1 MGIIFVMRFA
11 LTKYGWPQL
20 VIFPAIVLAAMAFCL
35 AVGGVYLPS
44 WTVVLVEVILA
55 IILIWVLL
63 FFRDP
68 YRVPPVDERLLLA
81 PADGRV
87 TDIETVEAPAFRNDI
102 GQQTSGNDTGVVRDS
117 IGQQTSGNNTGGVR
131 NSIGQQTSG
140 NDTGVVRN
148 SIGQQTSGNDTG
160 VVLGKQ
166 EGGGGPAL
174 KIGIFLSIFD
184 AHINRAPCNVM
195 VEKITYKPGRYKNA
209 ARSSSAKVNE
219 SNELN
224 LRRTD
229 HPRDRLIVRQIS
241 GAIARRIVCRARQG
255 QKLSGGE
262 KFGMIKFG
270 SRTELYVAAGE
281 NVKILVRVGDKVKAG
296 LTPVIRYEM
305 QDTDIGSTG
314 SL

>member
-1 MGIIFVMRFA
+1 MGIISVMRFA

-20 VIFPAIVLAAMAFCL
+20 VIFPAMLLAAMAFCL

-44 WTVVLVEVILA
+44 WTVALVEVILA
-55 IILIWVLL
+55 IILVWVLL

-68 YRVPPVDERLLLA
+68 YRVSPIDKRLLLA

-87 TDIETVEAPAFRNDI
+87 TDIETVEPPAFF
-102 GQQTSGNDTGVVRDS
+102 
-117 IGQQTSGNNTGGVR
+117 
-131 NSIGQQTSG
+131 
-140 NDTGVVRN
+140 
-148 SIGQQTSGNDTG
+148 
-160 VVLGKQ
+160 GKQ

-184 AHINRAPCNVM
+184 AHINRAPCNVT
-195 VEKITYKPGRYKNA
+195 VEKITYRPGEYKNA
-209 ARSSSAKVNE
+209 ARACSSRVNE

-229 HPRDRLIVRQIS
+229 HPWDRLIVRQIS
-241 GAIARRIVCRARQG
+241 GAIARRIVCRAQQG

-305 QDTDIGSTG
+305 QDTDNGKIQN
-314 SL
+314 